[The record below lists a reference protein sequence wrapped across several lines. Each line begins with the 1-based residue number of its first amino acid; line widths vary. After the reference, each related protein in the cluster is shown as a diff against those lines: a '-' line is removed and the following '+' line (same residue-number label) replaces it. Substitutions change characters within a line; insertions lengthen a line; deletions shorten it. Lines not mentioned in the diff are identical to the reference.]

1 MSNSDNLSIILA
13 SQSPA
18 RLEILKRLQIIP
30 SKIIPA
36 DIDES
41 ELPKESPDH
50 LALRLACEKAELV
63 AKNIKEDSIIIGADT
78 VVTCGKK
85 ILPKA
90 LTNEDIRYCLNIL
103 SGRTH
108 KVYTG
113 LCIIKKNSGELVIR
127 KKLVQTIV
135 KFKRLTDQEIEFYCN
150 LEEGMNKAGGCGISG
165 YAEAFMP
172 FIKGSHSNIM
182 GLPMFETRN
191 MLISLGYK

>member
-1 MSNSDNLSIILA
+1 MSNNNLPIILA

-18 RLEILKRLQIIP
+18 RLEILQKLYITP
-30 SKIIPA
+30 SKTIPA

-41 ELPKESPDH
+41 ELPKESPDR
-50 LALRLACEKAELV
+50 LAFRLACEKAEKV

-78 VVTCGKK
+78 VTARGKK

-90 LTNEDIRYCLNIL
+90 LTTEDVRYCLNIL

-113 LCIIKKNSGELVIR
+113 VCIIKKISKELIIR
-127 KKLVQTIV
+127 KKLVETIV
-135 KFKRLTDQEIEFYCN
+135 KFKRLTEQEIEFYCN
-150 LEEGMNKAGGCGISG
+150 LEEGLHKAGGCKISG
-165 YAEAFMP
+165 YAEAFIP
-172 FIKGSHSNIM
+172 TIKGSYSNIM

-191 MLISLGYK
+191 ILTSLGYQW